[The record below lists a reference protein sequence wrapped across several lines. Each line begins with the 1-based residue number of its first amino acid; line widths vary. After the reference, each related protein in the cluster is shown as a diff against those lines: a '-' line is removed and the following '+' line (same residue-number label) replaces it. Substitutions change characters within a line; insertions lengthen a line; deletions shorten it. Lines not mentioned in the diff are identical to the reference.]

1 MRSLRYVAA
10 LAISAQALIA
20 QQPAGRSTLS
30 LDEAITIAHQNN
42 PTFLTS
48 QSNVRVATS
57 GIRQAYAALLPSVSS
72 SFSTGYQQAG
82 TQFVSGLALGAGG
95 DTYQCSYRLGVN
107 YFITGAAAF
116 APRQARANRDAAEAD
131 VASSSEATR
140 ALVTNQYI
148 AALKSQAQATLADSL
163 VATATGQ
170 LDLANAK
177 VKVGAG
183 TIVDIRTAEVAVGQ
197 AQVNQVTA
205 HNQAV
210 IDKIRLFQFMGVPG
224 DTATKLT
231 TQFAISQP
239 TFTLDSVL
247 SVARKVNPDVA
258 ADESRRFAADMGVR
272 SASMSYLPSL
282 SLSTGWGGNS
292 SSYTDANYLV
302 STRNSQ
308 IASQA
313 ASCLELDSLRTGAG
327 LAAIPCGRTSPLTVD
342 EANALKATNNQFPF
356 KFNRNPLS
364 VGATLSFPVFN
375 NYSREAQL
383 QQAKVTRDNANYA
396 LKARQ
401 LQLTTDVTSAYLSL
415 IAAAKT
421 VQLQEQTAQKA
432 AEELA
437 AVEERYKVGAAT
449 FLEVTTSRGS
459 YETAQI
465 GRVNSIYDYHT
476 AFANLE
482 SAVGRPLR

>member
-1 MRSLRYVAA
+1 MRSLRFVAA
-10 LAISAQALIA
+10 LAISAQAVIA
-20 QQPAGRSTLS
+20 QQPAGHKSLS
-30 LDEAITIAHQNN
+30 LDEAISTARLNNPNFLTVQNN
-42 PTFLTS
+42 VRTSTS
-48 QSNVRVATS
+48 Q
-57 GIRQAYAALLPSVSS
+57 IRQAYSALLPSVST
-72 SFSTGYQQAG
+72 SFTTRYQQAG
-82 TQFVSGLALGAGG
+82 TQYVQGVALGGSG
-95 DTYQCSYRLGVN
+95 DTYQSGYSLGVS
-107 YFITGAAAF
+107 YFVTGAVAF
-116 APRQARANRDAAEAD
+116 APRQARANREAAEAD
-131 VASSSEATR
+131 VVSSAEATR
-140 ALVTNQYI
+140 GLVTNQYI
-148 AALKSQAQATLADSL
+148 AALKSRAQASLADSL

-197 AQVNQVTA
+197 AQVNQVIS

-210 IDKIRLFQFMGVPG
+210 IDKIRLFQYMGVPA
-224 DTATKLT
+224 DTATQLT
-231 TQFAISQP
+231 TEFAIAQP

-247 SVARKVNPDVA
+247 GLARHVNPDIT
-258 ADESRRFAADMGVR
+258 ADESRRFAAEMGVR
-272 SASMSYLPSL
+272 SASTGYLPSL
-282 SLSTGWGGNS
+282 SISTGWGGNAQ
-292 SSYTDANYLV
+292 SYANSDFLINQ
-302 STRNSQ
+302 RNSQ
-308 IASQA
+308 ILSNAG
-313 ASCLELDSLRTGAG
+313 SCLSFDSLRTRVG
-327 LAAIPCGRTSPLTVD
+327 LSSLGCRTAPLSADEVAAIRSG
-342 EANALKATNNQFPF
+342 NKQFPF
-356 KFNRNPLS
+356 NFTKNPLGI
-364 VGATLSFPVFN
+364 GATLSFPIFN
-375 NYSREAQL
+375 NYSREAQVE
-383 QQAKVTRDNANYA
+383 AARVTRDNANYA
-396 LKARQ
+396 LKARN

-449 FLEVTTSRGS
+449 FLEVTTSRGQ

>member
-1 MRSLRYVAA
+1 MRSLRFVAA

-20 QQPAGRSTLS
+20 QQPAGRNSLS
-30 LDEAITIAHQNN
+30 LDEAISIARQNN
-42 PTFLTS
+42 PNFLTT

-57 GIRQAYAALLPSVSS
+57 QIRQAYSALLPSVSS
-72 SFSTGYQQAG
+72 SFSTSYQQQG
-82 TQFVSGLALGAGG
+82 TQFVSGLALGASG
-95 DTYQCSYRLGVN
+95 DTYQSSYRLGVN
-107 YFITGAAAF
+107 YFVTGAVAF

-131 VASSSEATR
+131 VASSAEATR

-148 AALKSQAQATLADSL
+148 AALKSKAQAALADSL

-197 AQVNQVTA
+197 AQVNQVMA

-210 IDKIRLFQFMGVPG
+210 IDKIRLFQFMGVPA
-224 DTATKLT
+224 DTTTQLT

-239 TFTLDSVL
+239 NFTLDSVL
-247 SVARKVNPDVA
+247 NVAHHVNPDVA
-258 ADESRRFAADMGVR
+258 AGESRRFAAEMGVR

-282 SLSTGWGGNS
+282 SIGTGWGGNS
-292 SSYTDANYLV
+292 QSYANADFLV
-302 STRNSQ
+302 TQRNNQ
-308 IASQA
+308 IVANA
-313 ASCLELDSLRTGAG
+313 ASCLGFDSLRTRVG
-327 LAAIPCGRTSPLTVD
+327 LAALGCGQTDPLSAD
-342 EANALKATNNQFPF
+342 QIAAIRAGNNQFPF
-356 KFNRNPLS
+356 HFIRNPLS
-364 VGATLSFPVFN
+364 VGATLSFPIFN

-383 QQAKVTRDNANYA
+383 EQARVTRDNANYA
-396 LKARQ
+396 LKARN

-432 AEELA
+432 VEELA
-437 AVEERYKVGAAT
+437 AVEERYRVGAAT
-449 FLEVTTSRGS
+449 FLEVTTSRGQ

>member
-1 MRSLRYVAA
+1 MRSLRFVAA
-10 LAISAQALIA
+10 LAISAQAVIA
-20 QQPAGRSTLS
+20 QQPAGRRSLS
-30 LDEAITIAHQNN
+30 LDEAISTARQNN
-42 PTFLTS
+42 PNYLTIQNNVRTSTS
-48 QSNVRVATS
+48 Q
-57 GIRQAYAALLPSVSS
+57 IRQAYSALLPTVSS
-72 SFSTGYQQAG
+72 SFSTRYQQAG
-82 TQFVSGLALGAGG
+82 TQYVQGVAIGGSG
-95 DTYQCSYRLGVN
+95 DTYQSGYSLGVS
-107 YFITGAAAF
+107 YFVTGAVAF

-131 VASSSEATR
+131 VASSAEATR
-140 ALVTNQYI
+140 GLVTNQYI
-148 AALKSQAQATLADSL
+148 AALKSQAQASLADSL

-197 AQVNQVTA
+197 AQVNQIMA
-205 HNQAV
+205 HNQAI
-210 IDKIRLFQFMGVPG
+210 IDKIRLFQYMGVPA
-224 DTATKLT
+224 DTTTQLT

-239 TFTLDSVL
+239 SFTLDSVL
-247 SVARKVNPDVA
+247 GLARHVNPDVA
-258 ADESRRFAADMGVR
+258 ADESRRFAAEMGVR

-282 SLSTGWGGNS
+282 SISTGWGGNAQ
-292 SSYTDANYLV
+292 SYANSDFLINQ
-302 STRNSQ
+302 RNGQ
-308 IASQA
+308 ILSNAG
-313 ASCLELDSLRTGAG
+313 SCLSFDSLRTRVG
-327 LAAIPCGRTSPLTVD
+327 LQSVGCRTTPLTAEEVS
-342 EANALKATNNQFPF
+342 AVRAGNKQFPF
-356 KFNRNPLS
+356 NFTKNPLGI
-364 VGATLSFPVFN
+364 GATLSLPIFN

-383 QQAKVTRDNANYA
+383 EQARVTRDNANYS
-396 LKARQ
+396 LKART

-421 VQLQEQTAQKA
+421 VQLQEQNAAKA